1 MIIKMFNEFR
11 RRMHEHSEM
20 FNKQLENTKKKQT
33 AEEYNSENKKYA
45 LEVINARLD
54 DTEE

>member
-1 MIIKMFNEFR
+1 
-11 RRMHEHSEM
+11 MHEHSEM